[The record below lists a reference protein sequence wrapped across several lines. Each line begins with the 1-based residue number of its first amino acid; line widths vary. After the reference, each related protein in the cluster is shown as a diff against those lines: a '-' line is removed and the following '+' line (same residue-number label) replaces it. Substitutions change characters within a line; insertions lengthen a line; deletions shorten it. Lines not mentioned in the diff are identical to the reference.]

1 MADSNKINPA
11 ESRVRIIFDD
21 STKELILEA
30 LGKTTDTE
38 NYIVE
43 KENTKERVITFEGKE
58 LKYENFGGVEKG
70 SEIFI
75 EDNLPSLIN
84 LIKAKG

>member
-1 MADSNKINPA
+1 MANSNKINLA

-21 STKELILEA
+21 SMKELILEA
-30 LGKTTDTE
+30 LGKTIDAE

-43 KENTKERVITFEGKE
+43 KGNPKERVITFEGKE

>member
-21 STKELILEA
+21 SMKELILEA
-30 LGKTTDTE
+30 LGKTIDAE

-43 KENTKERVITFEGKE
+43 KGNTKERVITFEGKE